1 MQVAEQVLM
10 SIRPYQDISPA
21 IASSAY
27 VDEAAVV
34 IGDVVIGDESSV
46 WPMAVVRGD
55 VNHIRIGA
63 LTNIQ
68 DGSVLHVTHA
78 HPAAREGGYPLIIGN
93 EVTVGHNVTLHGC
106 TIGDRCLIGMG
117 SIVLD
122 GVVLE
127 AEVLLGAGSLVP
139 PNKVLEGGYLWL
151 GNPAKKIRPLTD
163 AERAWFAYSAR
174 HYARLAENY
183 RL

>member
-1 MQVAEQVLM
+1 M
-10 SIRPYQDISPA
+10 SIRSYREISPT
-21 IASSAY
+21 IAGSAY

-34 IGDVVIGDESSV
+34 IGDVVIGDESSI

-55 VNHIRIGA
+55 VNHIRIGD

-78 HPAAREGGYPLIIGN
+78 HPAAPEGGYPLIIGN

-122 GVVLE
+122 GATLE
-127 AEVLLGAGSLVP
+127 PEVLLGAGSLVP
-139 PNKVLEGGYLWL
+139 PNKVLEGGHLWL

-163 AERAWFAYSAR
+163 AERDWFAYSAR
-174 HYARLAENY
+174 HYARLAGHY
-183 RL
+183 RA